1 MESITYTLWC
11 EECGEEIAAYKGETG
26 RNGFSR
32 GVEHLNYLEANDED
46 KSVLWLHSL
55 HHHQGLQDVKYN
67 MKVTGAFQEFL
78 ETNFFQLA
86 TKILSII
93 IIIIMMIILFVTREE
108 VPRLTVT

>member
-1 MESITYTLWC
+1 MAPATTTTTTTSSYHTGYPGDLKFPGRC
-11 EECGEEIAAYKGETG
+11 ASFET
-26 RNGFSR
+26 NFSQT
-32 GVEHLNYLEANDED
+32 
-46 KSVLWLHSL
+46 K
-55 HHHQGLQDVKYN
+55 
-67 MKVTGAFQEFL
+67 FL

>member
-1 MESITYTLWC
+1 MGGSSYNHQLPTPIIQVTRETLS
-11 EECGEEIAAYKGETG
+11 
-26 RNGFSR
+26 SR
-32 GVEHLNYLEANDED
+32 AGAP
-46 KSVLWLHSL
+46 VLKPIFLKPS
-55 HHHQGLQDVKYN
+55 
-67 MKVTGAFQEFL
+67 FL